1 MRKAK
6 SSNFQICACF
16 MLVGNRVEKCEKKW
30 CGRVDSN
37 HHGIATASPSSWCV
51 CQFRHDR
58 ITKSRIRVHFAL
70 CRASVD
76 DKRVASFSQLRLV
89 TTPRYAWLSKPKAP
103 DRKAVGC
110 YKARIDAD
118 TAPRTFDTDALL
130 DVECGVV
137 SNHGHSRGFLR
148 ALIASH
154 QDFAMAEAPW
164 DPRCDRLAAVNCAAG
179 IPFARGRFFK
189 SNCSQPA
196 TEEFVL
202 AICSS

>member
-1 MRKAK
+1 MEAVRAPRDPMHGLGKK
-6 SSNFQICACF
+6 SSYRRLRREPATPHAQHPLRNSA
-16 MLVGNRVEKCEKKW
+16 RKCIPGK
-30 CGRVDSN
+30 V
-37 HHGIATASPSSWCV
+37 AASTV
-51 CQFRHDR
+51 R
-58 ITKSRIRVHFAL
+58 
-70 CRASVD
+70 CR
-76 DKRVASFSQLRLV
+76 LL
-89 TTPRYAWLSKPKAP
+89 KPKAP

-202 AICSS
+202 AICPS

>member
-1 MRKAK
+1 M
-6 SSNFQICACF
+6 F
-16 MLVGNRVEKCEKKW
+16 VGNRVEKCEKKW

-110 YKARIDAD
+110 YKARIDAE

-148 ALIASH
+148 ALNREPSGFR
-154 QDFAMAEAPW
+154 D
-164 DPRCDRLAAVNCAAG
+164 G
-179 IPFARGRFFK
+179 
-189 SNCSQPA
+189 
-196 TEEFVL
+196 
-202 AICSS
+202 